1 MKIIEENY
9 KWARTNWTIQK
20 PNTIVIHHALAPK
33 CTAQDI
39 HKWHLANGWKG
50 IAYHYFIRKD
60 GSIYRGRQENHEGGH
75 LLGSENNNTIGIS
88 LEGCYTDYISNGK
101 VLTEKTVPQAQLD
114 ALIWLVNDIKKR
126 WTIEAVKRHA
136 DYPSAKKEGKDCPG
150 KYFPWSRFIES
161 LEDRNLFNDIQG
173 HYAEKYIKTVSEAGL
188 MVGDGNGNFEPDS
201 PLTRA
206 QLAIVLCKALNLPVE

>member
-20 PNTIVIHHALAPK
+20 PNTIDIHHALSPN
-33 CTAQDI
+33 CTAQDV
-39 HKWHLANGWKG
+39 HRWHLDRGWKG

-60 GSIYRGRQENHEGGH
+60 GSIYRGRQENHEGGG
-75 LLGSENNNTIGIS
+75 LLGNENKNKIEIC
-88 LEGCYTDYISNGK
+88 LEGCYTDYAVNGK

-136 DYPSAKKEGKDCPG
+136 DYPSAKKGGKDCPG

-161 LEDRNLFNDIQG
+161 LGDRNLFNDIQG
-173 HYAEKYIKTVSEAGL
+173 HYAEKYIKAVGKAGL

>member
-39 HKWHLANGWKG
+39 HRWHLERGWMG

-60 GSIYRGRQENHEGGH
+60 GTIYRGRQEYHRGGH
-75 LLGSENNNTIGIS
+75 LLRDENSNTLGIC
-88 LEGCYTDYISNGK
+88 LEGCYTDYIANGK

-126 WTIEAVKRHA
+126 WAIEAVKRHA
-136 DYPSAKKEGKDCPG
+136 DYPSAKKEVKDCPG
-150 KYFPWSRFIES
+150 KYFPWGRFIES

-173 HYAEKYIKTVSEAGL
+173 HYAEKYIKAVAEAGL